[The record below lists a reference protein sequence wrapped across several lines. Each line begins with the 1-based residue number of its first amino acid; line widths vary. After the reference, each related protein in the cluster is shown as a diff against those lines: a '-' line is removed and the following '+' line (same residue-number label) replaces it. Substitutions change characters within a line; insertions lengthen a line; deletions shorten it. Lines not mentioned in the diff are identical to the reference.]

1 MGLGGEHCSVG
12 ADLVVPQRC
21 EVSEQCAGTTYLNGT
36 AGLGLKM
43 WDFRPDYDKCLTKE
57 SGLVSGHPD
66 RLQFTSAYF
75 KSCLIQQRVIVTL
88 QLVAEGN
95 FSTADFHVR
104 FLKTDS
110 GKGLW
115 QISRLPLAEGGSE
128 QLRKPVPERAG
139 LRPLGAAL
147 RPALRAR
154 ARLCVGRARRGAR
167 PAEQTASLSA
177 RCRSH
182 PSSRVKQLWVGE
194 LSGLPSIFMA
204 QWAEGNHAAILYT

>member
-1 MGLGGEHCSVG
+1 
-12 ADLVVPQRC
+12 
-21 EVSEQCAGTTYLNGT
+21 
-36 AGLGLKM
+36 M
-43 WDFRPDYDKCLTKE
+43 WDFRPNYGKCLTKE
-57 SGLVSGHPD
+57 SGLLSGHPD

-75 KSCLIQQRVIVTL
+75 KSCLIQQTVIVTL

-95 FSTADFHVR
+95 FSTTDFHVR
-104 FLKTDS
+104 FQKTDS